1 MKWKNDD
8 SVKDALPRLKQA
20 LVLLEKADFSS
31 VDSIKSAVWA
41 YAEEVG
47 KGELLWPLR
56 VALSGRERSPDPFTI
71 AFIIGRVETL
81 DRIRLACDKIGE

>member
-1 MKWKNDD
+1 MP
-8 SVKDALPRLKQA
+8 S
-20 LVLLEKADFSS
+20 FSPGTTMNHLHL
-31 VDSIKSAVWA
+31 IIFRKSQVEG
-41 YAEEVG
+41 AEEVG